1 MSQEDNSKKEELY
14 KKKKYKGLTILENV
28 KEYLPQDISRDDIKW
43 MVYNALGNS
52 IVNNKSEYI
61 KGKNV
66 TKEQVEGIIDML
78 MDIVSKNETSETNK
92 FDDERLNDVNL
103 KIGFYDGDKEN
114 VRKFMFRGRNP
125 TEQEVENTYNQLSSN
140 GTENVKFLAIEF
152 VD

>member
-28 KEYLPQDISRDDIKW
+28 KEYLPQDISRNDIKG